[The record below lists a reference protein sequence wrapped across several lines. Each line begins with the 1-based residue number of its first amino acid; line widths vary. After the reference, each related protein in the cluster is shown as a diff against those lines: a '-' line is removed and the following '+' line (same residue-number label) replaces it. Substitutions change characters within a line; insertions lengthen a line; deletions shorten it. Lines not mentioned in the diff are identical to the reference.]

1 MYSKQPL
8 LRPVTSIVGTR
19 GGRADG
25 RGLVL
30 VLPGDR
36 AGKQPLPSL
45 VATVVGTRGGG
56 ADGRGPFACPLW
68 GSSRRV
74 GQAQGP
80 HVRST
85 APLVPTTIIKRGDGN
100 EHRTSSAAWEIR
112 VTGTPGTWWHGR
124 GLESAGYAIATP
136 CGYQAA
142 AC

>member
-1 MYSKQPL
+1 MPSSNWQRLISGHVQQATLAPSSDVNRRDK
-8 LRPVTSIVGTR
+8 
-19 GGRADG
+19 GRRSG
-25 RGLVL
+25 W
-30 VLPGDR
+30 
-36 AGKQPLPSL
+36 AGALCLSSL
-45 VATVVGTRGGG
+45 GIEQA
-56 ADGRGPFACPLW
+56 
-68 GSSRRV
+68 SRD

-112 VTGTPGTWWHGR
+112 VTGTPGTWWHGG

>member
-1 MYSKQPL
+1 M
-8 LRPVTSIVGTR
+8 
-19 GGRADG
+19 GG
-25 RGLVL
+25 GLVL

-56 ADGRGPFACPLW
+56 ADGRGPCACPPLEIEQA
-68 GSSRRV
+68 SRD

-112 VTGTPGTWWHGR
+112 VTGTPGTWWHGG